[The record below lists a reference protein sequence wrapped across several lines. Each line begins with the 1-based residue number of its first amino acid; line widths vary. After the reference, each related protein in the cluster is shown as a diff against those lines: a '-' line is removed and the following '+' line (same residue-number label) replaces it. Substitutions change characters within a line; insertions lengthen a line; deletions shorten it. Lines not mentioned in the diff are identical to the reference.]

1 VVWCLLLCSVAHTQT
16 TFIGTAHH
24 SHTRRSCPEL
34 LSVCKIP
41 YSYFYLTNYTP
52 AEHSSAISHF
62 QICRGMLGRRVLL
75 IDDDSCST
83 GDWLASN
90 RFSGLDPPPLI
101 FECSVPSVPCV
112 HVFLAS
118 DFFHTSSAGVYVVS
132 ARPSSVFRG
141 AQNILLAYLLYRQY
155 ERLVGYVVRSLQ

>member
-1 VVWCLLLCSVAHTQT
+1 LCSVAHTQT
-16 TFIGTAHH
+16 TFIGTARH

-83 GDWLASN
+83 GDSP
-90 RFSGLDPPPLI
+90 RT
-101 FECSVPSVPCV
+101 
-112 HVFLAS
+112 VFQDS
-118 DFFHTSSAGVYVVS
+118 IP
-132 ARPSSVFRG
+132 RPSFSNILYRLCHACTFSLLATFFTHHLQACMLCRLVLLPFFRG
-141 AQNILLAYLLYRQY
+141 AQNSLLAFLLYRQY